1 MTNPTYLVNI
11 FYQPARMSGQQAV
24 NIGGVTQSVPTYS
37 DSYFVASMPE
47 VKVTATGSS
56 YTDALNNLLST
67 VSSTTDP
74 GNGSLNN
81 IRTY

>member
-11 FYQPARMSGQQAV
+11 FYQPSRVNGQQSV
-24 NIGGVTQSVPTYS
+24 SISGVTQSVPTYS

>member
-11 FYQPARMSGQQAV
+11 FYQPARINGQQLV
-24 NIGGVTQSVPTYS
+24 LIGRVTQSIPSYA

-56 YTDALNNLLST
+56 YNDALNNLLST